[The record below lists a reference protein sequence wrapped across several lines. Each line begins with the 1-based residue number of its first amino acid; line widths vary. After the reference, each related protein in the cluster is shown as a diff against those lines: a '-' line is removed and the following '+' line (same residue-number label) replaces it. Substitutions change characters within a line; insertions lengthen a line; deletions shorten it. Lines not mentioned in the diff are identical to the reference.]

1 MTVVIE
7 TAQASPGARGD
18 GRGRQQPQ
26 GRWAPG
32 HGSSTFAGAFECAG
46 ASCYGGRSL
55 APVAQLD
62 RVSVFETEG
71 WEFKPLRA
79 RQ

>member
-7 TAQASPGARGD
+7 TAQASAGARGD

-32 HGSSTFAGAFECAG
+32 HGSSTFAGALLNAPALHAMAG
-46 ASCYGGRSL
+46 ALQR
-55 APVAQLD
+55 P
-62 RVSVFETEG
+62 
-71 WEFKPLRA
+71 
-79 RQ
+79 